1 MRGAGKL
8 VDDVL
13 VRGFQRCLWHDPAA
27 VICAVKDGTDPVVGC
42 EEQDRE
48 ILQVRY
54 IETGRAAL
62 VQKFFPVIRTV
73 LFQQLIMNQAEDIF

>member
-1 MRGAGKL
+1 M
-8 VDDVL
+8 
-13 VRGFQRCLWHDPAA
+13 
-27 VICAVKDGTDPVVGC
+27 IDPVVGC